1 MTLRIF
7 RLIAAIG
14 AVCSMAAA
22 GQAIAAP
29 IKNIV
34 LVHGAFVDGSGW
46 RPVYDILIRDGYNV
60 SLVQGMRTT
69 RSAREEVRR
78 GVLDCECLQTT
89 GGATLTLEE
98 QAVVAPLQAFFDGI
112 AKRDK
117 AAMSAQVLP
126 NTHAT
131 IIRGGKILQLS
142 MKELLERSPPGT
154 STLEERFWD
163 PLVRIDDDIALIWTP
178 YDFLMDGKV
187 HHCGTDVVNLVRLD
201 GRWVIAGL
209 ADNSRTQCSRK

>member
-1 MTLRIF
+1 VPTDSASSSKAGKLISLRS
-7 RLIAAIG
+7 LLSQG
-14 AVCSMAAA
+14 L
-22 GQAIAAP
+22 AP
-29 IKNIV
+29 IV
-34 LVHGAFVDGSGW
+34 GALAVALVPAHPACA
-46 RPVYDILIRDGYNV
+46 N
-60 SLVQGMRTT
+60 SL
-69 RSAREEVRR
+69 SP
-78 GVLDCECLQTT
+78 
-89 GGATLTLEE
+89 EE
-98 QAVVAPLQAFFDGI
+98 QAVVAPLQAFFTGI

-126 NTHAT
+126 DTHAT

-142 MKELLERSPPGT
+142 MKELLERMPPGT
-154 STLEERFWD
+154 STLAERFWD

-209 ADNSRTQCSRK
+209 ADNSRTNCSRK